1 MENMELCQQCD
12 EQPSNDMPHEVLREI
27 SKLPDVSTLYLCREC
42 RNLWLCDV
50 ESGWHRMQSKS
61 LVVPSQ

>member
-27 SKLPDVSTLYLCREC
+27 RE
-42 RNLWLCDV
+42 DAI
-50 ESGWHRMQSKS
+50 KS
-61 LVVPSQ
+61 LHMR